1 MIKYTE
7 TQVTF
12 SEIPDEISLCI
23 NISNCHHKCSGCH
36 SPHLQEDVG
45 EELTVDKLQELIDKN
60 KGITC
65 VCFMG
70 GDNDLSRLSE
80 LADIAHQF
88 DVCGGTNKIKT
99 AWYTGLDFHLNSMQ
113 EIADR
118 PIAQKF
124 DYVKTGSYIEALGP
138 LNKKTT
144 NQRMYKKVSDKPV
157 KFEDITY
164 KFQKGE
170 NND

>member
-7 TQVTF
+7 TLVAF
-12 SEIPDEISLCI
+12 SEVPDEISLCI
-23 NISNCHHKCSGCH
+23 NISNCIHKCKGCH
-36 SPHLQEDVG
+36 SPYLQEDIG
-45 EELTVDKLQELIDKN
+45 EELTPKVLDKLIEDN

-70 GDNDLSRLSE
+70 EGGNLFEVAYLSE
-80 LADIAHQF
+80 FIHFKHNL
-88 DVCGGTNKIKT
+88 KT
-99 AWYTGLDFHLNSMQ
+99 ALYTGLDFHLDTMTDCF
-113 EIADR
+113 DR
-118 PIAQKF
+118 PFTCEF
-124 DYVKTGSYIEALGP
+124 DYVKTGPYIESLGP

-144 NQRMYKKVSDKPV
+144 NQRMYKKVSDKPI

-170 NND
+170 NNV